1 VFYRVVLMV
10 LFFSLALN
18 GWAERNIVPDTTA
31 PDSTE
36 IVLIGGR
43 YVFMQSGFPV
53 EKRTLQYQNLNGL
66 VNDIQYGITDEITL
80 AGGLV
85 LPFYAYIAPQYSV
98 EVAKNQR
105 MIVGDVL
112 TSSLIS
118 ENDVFIRANLIYG
131 GYTIGNIDNHATLA
145 MGYLSTNRL
154 PEGSLVF
161 QFGGCKRLSERI
173 FLLGEMW
180 YSSGRQNMPQV
191 NQWVY
196 GSAGQRL
203 LVDESNPLT
212 SPFVLKPKDILVPRN
227 SIYANVQFRL
237 ISTKNSNK
245 SWSFG
250 LMYFGNWGGEYLEHG
265 PYGEV
270 RKVNNL
276 YNLPLP
282 SISFIQ
288 RIGDFRPSKLKNPL
302 RK

>member
-1 VFYRVVLMV
+1 MFKQVLWIFILSM
-10 LFFSLALN
+10 LTTK
-18 GWAERNIVPDTTA
+18 GWAKGDILPDTTA
-31 PDSTE
+31 NDSTK

-66 VNDIQYGITDEITL
+66 LNDIQYGITDEITL
-80 AGGLV
+80 AGGLF
-85 LPFYAYIAPQYSV
+85 LPFYAYIAPQYSL

-105 MIVGDVL
+105 LVVGDIL
-112 TSSLIS
+112 TSSLFL
-118 ENDVFIRANLIYG
+118 EEDVLMRANLIYG

-288 RIGDFRPSKLKNPL
+288 RIGDFRPLKLKNPL